1 MTNQDD
7 ISLEEK
13 YARLQE
19 EHNRL
24 QEEHKCLQE
33 HKRLQDK
40 EVLLQVLLQNDA
52 VREAVTTLDLSEQ
65 GLTELP
71 PEIGQLTNL
80 TVLRLSGNQLTAL
93 PPEICQLTNL
103 TRLELWSNQ
112 LNKLPPEI
120 GQLTNLTTLELY
132 QNKLNQLPPEIG
144 QLTNLTTLYLYYN
157 ELNQLPPE
165 IGQLTNLTG
174 LDISGNQLTALPPE
188 IGQLT
193 NLEKLVLGEE
203 LFGGNEIKVLP
214 PEIGQLTKLTE
225 LYLHHNKLNKLPP
238 EIGQLTNLEKLDLGD
253 GVFGDS
259 NEIKVLPPEI
269 DQLTKLT
276 TLDISHNKL
285 NQLPPELWQL
295 TNLTT
300 LYLDSNKLNQLPP
313 EIGQLTNLTELSL
326 YGNQLTALPP
336 EIGQLTKLTTLNLYD
351 NQLTALPPEIGQL
364 TNLEKL
370 VLGNKYGSG
379 GNEIKVLPPEIGQLT
394 KLEKLEVD
402 NNPLESPP
410 PEIVKQGTKAI
421 LAYLQAQLKERQKQW
436 LSKLI
441 IVGQGGVGKTSLL
454 RVLRGETFNPAEP
467 TTHGLETQILELAH
481 PNQPDITMKLN
492 TWDFGGQEIYHAT
505 HQFFLTNRALF
516 LLVWHARLG
525 FKAGELYY
533 WLDMLTAIA
542 PDSPILLIATHTD
555 ERDTNLP
562 LDDLRRQYP
571 QLLGQQEISNKT
583 GQGTQALQQ
592 TLAQAAA
599 QLPLMGETW
608 PTLWLKT
615 AQAVRAHTE
624 NYITPQALQHLMTEH
639 GIDDSQQPILTQWLH
654 DLGDLLYF
662 SDNDALADIV
672 ILHPQWVSTHISQVL
687 ESQDVKNQ
695 NGILTRSEIKRL
707 WQDLTPAMR
716 DYFLR
721 LMEHF
726 DLSYRDD
733 DRQISLIV
741 ERLPH
746 TPPAYQQ
753 QWDAIKTTDNCKQI
767 QITFKLNTLPSG
779 IPTWFIARA
788 HRFTTNTHWRNGALF
803 AHENQLAL
811 VQAFEQNNSVQLT
824 VRGPNPQNFFALL
837 KDGLELTLAR
847 YPGLQI
853 KRQIPCLGHQ
863 SQPCPHQF
871 NYEQL
876 LKRYEKQRLTIECPE
891 TLEDISVTELLYGWD
906 WHTQQLVLERLNQ
919 LEQHIDQSQQHIL
932 NELTEL
938 RKLTQREFTQAYRRE
953 QANIEAHCPNVFVL
967 RPREA
972 KQWLKTITGQT
983 LELQLYCQAPGCWH
997 PTLEGGLYEIKDT
1010 AQWLKT
1016 LAPYLNRLI
1025 GILKYATPLIGPW
1038 VGEINTADYEK
1049 LIRRDIETM
1058 KELAQQLPDT
1068 QPEHLQGAALRT
1080 LRHLLD
1086 ENDPQQHWGGLKKI
1100 LTPEGHY
1107 LWLCQYHAREYQ

>member
-7 ISLEEK
+7 LSLEEK
-13 YARLQE
+13 YARLQD

-24 QEEHKCLQE
+24 QGKY
-33 HKRLQDK
+33 KRLQDK

-52 VREAVTTLDLSEQ
+52 VREAVTTLDLSKQ
-65 GLTELP
+65 KLTELPPEIGQLTKLTELDLYHNKLNQWP

-80 TVLRLSGNQLTAL
+80 TVLSLYGNQLT
-93 PPEICQLTNL
+93 E
-103 TRLELWSNQ
+103 
-112 LNKLPPEI
+112 
-120 GQLTNLTTLELY
+120 
-132 QNKLNQLPPEIG
+132 
-144 QLTNLTTLYLYYN
+144 
-157 ELNQLPPE
+157 
-165 IGQLTNLTG
+165 
-174 LDISGNQLTALPPE
+174 LPPE

-193 NLEKLVLGEE
+193 NLEKLVLGDI
-203 LFGGNEIKVLP
+203 FFCGGNEIKVLP
-214 PEIGQLTKLTE
+214 PEIGQLTKLTVLSLSGNQLTE
-225 LYLHHNKLNKLPP
+225 LPP
-238 EIGQLTNLEKLDLGD
+238 EIGQLSNLTELSLSGNQLTELPPEIGLLTKLTALNLG
-253 GVFGDS
+253 G
-259 NEIKVLPPEI
+259 NQLNQLPPEI

-336 EIGQLTKLTTLNLYD
+336 EIGQLTNLK
-351 NQLTALPPEIGQL
+351 E
-364 TNLEKL
+364 L
-370 VLGNKYGSG
+370 VLGDKDRG
-379 GNEIKVLPPEIGQLT
+379 GNKIKVLPPEIGQLT

-454 RVLRGETFNPAEP
+454 RVLRGETFNPTEP

-481 PNQPDITMKLN
+481 PNQADITMQLN

-542 PDSPILLIATHTD
+542 PDSPILLIATHID

-583 GQGTQALQQ
+583 GQGTQALQKN
-592 TLAQAAA
+592 LAQAAA

-615 AQAVRAHTE
+615 AQALRARAE

-639 GIDDSQQPILTQWLH
+639 GIDHSQQPILTQWLH

-662 SDNDALADIV
+662 SNNDALADIV

-1025 GILKYATPLIGPW
+1025 GVLKYATPLIGPW
-1038 VGEINTADYEK
+1038 VGEINIADYEK

-1086 ENDPQQHWGGLKKI
+1086 ENDPHQHWGGLKKI

>member
-1 MTNQDD
+1 MLFSNKK
-7 ISLEEK
+7 LEEK
-13 YARLQE
+13 YARLQD
-19 EHNRL
+19 
-24 QEEHKCLQE
+24 EHKN
-33 HKRLQDK
+33 LQDNLRDK
-40 EVLLQVLLQNDA
+40 GILIQVLLQNDA
-52 VREAVTTLDLSEQ
+52 VKEAVTSLDLSRK
-65 GLTELP
+65 GLTQLP

-80 TVLRLSGNQLTAL
+80 TNLALNINQLTQLPPEICQLTNLTNLALNINPLTQL

-103 TRLELWSNQ
+103 TRLELWNNQ

-120 GQLTNLTTLELY
+120 GQLTNLTALW
-132 QNKLNQLPPEIG
+132 LNDNQLTQLPPEIG
-144 QLTNLTTLYLYYN
+144 QLTNLT
-157 ELNQLPPE
+157 EL
-165 IGQLTNLTG
+165 G
-174 LDISGNQLTALPPE
+174 LGS
-188 IGQLT
+188 
-193 NLEKLVLGEE
+193 
-203 LFGGNEIKVLP
+203 
-214 PEIGQLTKLTE
+214 
-225 LYLHHNKLNKLPP
+225 NKLNKLPP
-238 EIGQLTNLEKLDLGD
+238 EIGQLTNLTELGL
-253 GVFGDS
+253 G
-259 NEIKVLPPEI
+259 
-269 DQLTKLT
+269 
-276 TLDISHNKL
+276 
-285 NQLPPELWQL
+285 
-295 TNLTT
+295 
-300 LYLDSNKLNQLPP
+300 SNKLTQLPP
-313 EIGQLTNLTELSL
+313 EIGQLTNLTGLNL
-326 YGNQLTALPP
+326 GGNQLTQWPPEIGQLTNLTLLGLHGNQLTQWPP
-336 EIGQLTKLTTLNLYD
+336 EIGQLTKLTVLTLHD
-351 NQLTALPPEIGQL
+351 NKLTQLPPEIGQL
-364 TNLEKL
+364 TNIEQLI
-370 VLGNKYGSG
+370 LGNEYGG
-379 GNEIKVLPPEIGQLT
+379 GNEIKVLPPELGQLT
-394 KLEKLEVD
+394 KLRTLEVY

-410 PEIVKQGTKAI
+410 PEIVKQGTEAI

-467 TTHGLETQILELAH
+467 TTHGLETQVLELAH
-481 PNQPDITMKLN
+481 PNQANITMQLN

-542 PDSPILLIATHTD
+542 PDSPILLVATHID
-555 ERDTNLP
+555 ERDANLP

-583 GQGTQALQQ
+583 GQGTEALQQ

-608 PTLWLKT
+608 PTLWLKA

-624 NYITPQALQHLMTEH
+624 NHITPQALQHLMTEH
-639 GIDDSQQPILTQWLH
+639 GIAHSQQPILTQWLH
-654 DLGDLLYF
+654 DLGDILYF
-662 SDNDALADIV
+662 SDNDDLADIV
-672 ILHPQWVSTHISQVL
+672 ILHPQWVSSHISQVL
-687 ESQDVKNQ
+687 ESEDVKNRD
-695 NGILTRSEIKRL
+695 GILTRSEIKRL
-707 WQDLTPAMR
+707 WQDLTPTMR

-788 HRFTTNTHWRNGALF
+788 HRFTTGTHWRYGALL

-811 VQAFEQNNSVQLT
+811 VQAFEQTNLVQLT

-863 SQPCPHQF
+863 GQPCPHQF

-876 LKRYEKQRLTIECPE
+876 LKRYEKQRFTIECPE
-891 TLEDISVTELLYGWD
+891 TLEEVSVTELLYGWD
-906 WHTQQLVLERLNQ
+906 WHTQQIVLERLNQ

-932 NELTEL
+932 NEVTEL

-967 RPREA
+967 RPRDK
-972 KQWLKTITGQT
+972 KQWLKTLTGQT

-997 PTLEGGLYEIKDT
+997 PTLEGGLYEITDT
-1010 AQWLKT
+1010 APWLKT

-1025 GILKYATPLIGPW
+1025 GVLKYATPLIGPW
-1038 VGEINTADYEK
+1038 VGEINPADYEK

-1068 QPEHLQGAALRT
+1068 EPEHIQGAALRT

-1086 ENDPQQHWGGLKKI
+1086 ENDPQQHWGGLKKV